1 MKEEIIQNINQGL
14 EAAYINGNLAYFAG
28 ERTPIN
34 DPNAR
39 GVLFGLKLTHDR
51 RHMYRSALESIGYS
65 VEQHLNALKENGL
78 PIKKVMAVGGGA
90 KNLPWMQMIS
100 DICGVAVHIA
110 EVTTGAAYGDALMA
124 ALGAGR
130 FRDFNEL
137 GEVIRIGRVLV
148 PDGARHEIYKP
159 YCRIYNALYQ
169 NTKEL
174 MHLL

>member
-1 MKEEIIQNINQGL
+1 M
-14 EAAYINGNLAYFAG
+14 
-28 ERTPIN
+28 
-34 DPNAR
+34 
-39 GVLFGLKLTHDR
+39 
-51 RHMYRSALESIGYS
+51 
-65 VEQHLNALKENGL
+65 
-78 PIKKVMAVGGGA
+78 
-90 KNLPWMQMIS
+90 
-100 DICGVAVHIA
+100 
-110 EVTTGAAYGDALMA
+110 TTGAAYGDALMA